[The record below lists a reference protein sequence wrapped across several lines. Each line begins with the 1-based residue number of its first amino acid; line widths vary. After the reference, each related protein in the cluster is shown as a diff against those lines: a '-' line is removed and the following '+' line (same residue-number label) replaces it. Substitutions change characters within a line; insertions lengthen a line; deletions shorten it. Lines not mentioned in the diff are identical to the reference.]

1 MNCFEVSFGTVY
13 QKSKI
18 SADEIYHST
27 KRKHGS
33 AFSRRLVFHVSLKF
47 RSYNVA
53 CTELSLASVISPFDV
68 INCLATQK
76 FEVNDLEI

>member
-1 MNCFEVSFGTVY
+1 MKFIIPLKENMVQLFRVDLF
-13 QKSKI
+13 
-18 SADEIYHST
+18 
-27 KRKHGS
+27 
-33 AFSRRLVFHVSLKF
+33 FVSLKF

-53 CTELSLASVISPFDV
+53 STELSLATVISPFDV

>member
-1 MNCFEVSFGTVY
+1 MKFIIPLKENMVQLFRVDLF
-13 QKSKI
+13 
-18 SADEIYHST
+18 
-27 KRKHGS
+27 
-33 AFSRRLVFHVSLKF
+33 FVSLKF

-53 CTELSLASVISPFDV
+53 CTELSLATVISPFDV